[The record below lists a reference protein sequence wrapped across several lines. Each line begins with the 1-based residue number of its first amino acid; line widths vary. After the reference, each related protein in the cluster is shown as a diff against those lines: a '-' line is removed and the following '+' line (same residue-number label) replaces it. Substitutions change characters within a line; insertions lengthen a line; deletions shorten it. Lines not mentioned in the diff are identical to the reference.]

1 MIPQDSWPR
10 LQDGVVGEEV
20 VMVLVVVMEVE
31 RRGGE
36 RERDQYSGDED
47 RLVRRR

>member
-20 VMVLVVVMEVE
+20 VMVLVVVMEEEAGGAKSVFW
-31 RRGGE
+31 RRGSARQE
-36 RERDQYSGDED
+36 T
-47 RLVRRR
+47 LIL